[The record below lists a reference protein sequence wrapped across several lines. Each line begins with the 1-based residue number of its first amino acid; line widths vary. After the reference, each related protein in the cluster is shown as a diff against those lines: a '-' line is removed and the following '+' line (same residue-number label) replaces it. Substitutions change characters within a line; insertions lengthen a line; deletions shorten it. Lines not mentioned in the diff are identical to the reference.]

1 MNTTNQI
8 KIADMGTTGLVN
20 WVITG
25 SRRMRGARLGTAKKI
40 IAARTQRWE
49 SVNAFCKCVNRALGF

>member
-1 MNTTNQI
+1 MNNTNQI

-25 SRRMRGARLGTAKKI
+25 
-40 IAARTQRWE
+40 ARTQRWE